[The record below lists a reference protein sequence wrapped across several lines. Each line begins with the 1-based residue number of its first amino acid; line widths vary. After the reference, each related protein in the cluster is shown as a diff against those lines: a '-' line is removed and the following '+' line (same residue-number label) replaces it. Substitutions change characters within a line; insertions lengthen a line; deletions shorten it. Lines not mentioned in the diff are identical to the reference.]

1 MIDHDP
7 NDYPAPPAWGDL
19 SDSQQLRQIRDAED
33 AQEQDAGGWGDWEPG
48 RFIPRTTDGPAH
60 HFDTNHE
67 VDPNA

>member
-33 AQEQDAGGWGDWEPG
+33 AQEGPRAFIERRDPIWKG
-48 RFIPRTTDGPAH
+48 R
-60 HFDTNHE
+60 
-67 VDPNA
+67 